1 MADARLAD
9 FRHRTNGAGEQMK
22 RAAFLFSMFA
32 ASISV
37 WAQPVPLN
45 QVEPEET
52 VWVEEESVFPAFP
65 QTDNLRE
72 FYVSEL
78 TSHKFFVD
86 ASTLSVGKDGV
97 VRYALVVRTGG
108 GATNVSFE
116 GIRCTTAEFKVY
128 ATGRQDGTWA
138 KSRKSEWRLIEN
150 KLANRQHVS
159 LFSDLFCPLGAPIK
173 SPAEGR
179 EALRLG
185 RHPSVTGLYK

>member
-1 MADARLAD
+1 
-9 FRHRTNGAGEQMK
+9 MK
-22 RAAFLFSMFA
+22 RIALLLSVLAANGDA
-32 ASISV
+32 

-45 QVEPEET
+45 QVESEEI
-52 VWVEEESVFPAFP
+52 VWVEEESAFPAYP
-65 QTDNLRE
+65 QAENLRE

-78 TSHKFFVD
+78 TAHKFFVD

-116 GIRCTTAEFKVY
+116 GIRCATGELKVY
-128 ATGRQDGTWA
+128 ASGRHDGTWA